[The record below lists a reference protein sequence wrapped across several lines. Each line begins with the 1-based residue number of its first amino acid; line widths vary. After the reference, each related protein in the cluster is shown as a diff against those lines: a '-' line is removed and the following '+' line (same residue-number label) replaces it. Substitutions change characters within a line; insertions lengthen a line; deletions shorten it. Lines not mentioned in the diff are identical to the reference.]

1 MKSQQRI
8 VHSQDSEVN
17 IKLNF
22 IPDLFILFISPQ
34 FDRPQRVIDQI
45 NSQYPEAI
53 ISGCSTAGEIFNTSV
68 LDNSVIINAIKFEK
82 SKVRHDHIQLDDY
95 HCSRKAGETL
105 AKKLLGP
112 DLKHVLIMAD
122 GLNTNGAELVEGLNN
137 ILPET
142 VTVSGGLAGD
152 GQDFQRTFTIDRK
165 GIYSNR
171 VVGIGLYGKH
181 LVVGFNSKGGWD
193 TFGVER
199 LITKSEKNVL
209 FELDKKP
216 ALSLY
221 KSFLGD
227 QADKLPGS
235 GLLFPLSLRIND
247 EEIPVVRT
255 ILKINEE
262 EQSLTFAGNIPQG
275 AYARLMKANI
285 DRLIDGAE
293 NSAIGSLSMMEVQP
307 QFTML
312 VSCVGRRLV
321 LKQLVEEE
329 IEVVRNIIGV
339 NPIISGFYSYGEIAP
354 FSEFHKCQLHN
365 QTMTITTLAELN

>member
-1 MKSQQRI
+1 
-8 VHSQDSEVN
+8 
-17 IKLNF
+17 
-22 IPDLFILFISPQ
+22 
-34 FDRPQRVIDQI
+34 
-45 NSQYPEAI
+45 
-53 ISGCSTAGEIFNTSV
+53 
-68 LDNSVIINAIKFEK
+68 
-82 SKVRHDHIQLDDY
+82 
-95 HCSRKAGETL
+95 
-105 AKKLLGP
+105 
-112 DLKHVLIMAD
+112 
-122 GLNTNGAELVEGLNN
+122 
-137 ILPET
+137 
-142 VTVSGGLAGD
+142 
-152 GQDFQRTFTIDRK
+152 
-165 GIYSNR
+165 
-171 VVGIGLYGKH
+171 
-181 LVVGFNSKGGWD
+181 
-193 TFGVER
+193 
-199 LITKSEKNVL
+199 
-209 FELDKKP
+209 LDKKP

-339 NPIISGFYSYGEIAP
+339 NPIISGFYSYGEIAQP
-354 FSEFHKCQLHN
+354 ES
-365 QTMTITTLAELN
+365 TIDC